1 MIAKTL
7 TLSCLL
13 AIAAVQTASAQ
24 VLISNETD
32 TTATPTLSS
41 TTLATPTPLSTSAA
55 QDTSSDAPAID
66 LPILSSAHVLVE
78 NNLEKDGAPFPF
90 VVLENR
96 RTAGLS
102 KLACGRLGE
111 LLYSAQSPSLASVG
125 AMLKANVPTLKEFYV
140 DNGHANDSF
149 TSNCDILTVD
159 DAGKAIVSQGSCLRL
174 LPSLCSNVNHHGRVT
189 VMTKLGLITGARD
202 PKGFHFKGIRYA
214 KAPVG
219 NLRFA
224 APQPITTSWL
234 NTIDA
239 TNYGSMCPQATGG
252 EEDCLFMNVFT
263 PKLNANK
270 SSLLPVMF
278 YIHGGSFTSGTG
290 SDPAFSPGNL
300 SSRGQVVV
308 VTFNYRLGVFGFFER
323 EDAGVPRTQ
332 VPGNQGVRDMLVA
345 LKWVQDNVASFGGDP
360 SRVTIFGESA
370 GGHAVRTL
378 LSMPEAAKGL
388 FHAAISQ
395 SDPIDL
401 PFNKVKTASTV
412 VSGGLMTL
420 LGCSDVACVRS
431 KSVQEIM
438 KAQITIVTQAIA
450 LAPEE
455 SFLELIKPTIDGIL
469 IKNQFDRLIA
479 GKDGGVIKVPLI
491 MGTMKDEA
499 IGFLPSLGQSTP
511 MPQPVF
517 GVTLATI
524 LGYQRSMVTI
534 GSGLYPIDPT
544 DPDGTRQE
552 EGVFAADYL
561 WICPTQAIA
570 RAYAGVSTVYQH
582 QFSRAYSPVR
592 TPNDSCY
599 NKVCHGDSVALMF
612 ASPPLINKPDELPW
626 TADDAA
632 MARDVIDRWTFFAR
646 TLGNPNPAGRAPE
659 WPKYTAAAQNVYMHD
674 KTPSIN
680 ANGLR
685 PQFCGF
691 IEQYLKFDYQ
701 IKA

>member
-1 MIAKTL
+1 MITKTL

-13 AIAAVQTASAQ
+13 AIVAVQTASAQ
-24 VLISNETD
+24 VLIANETTTYND
-32 TTATPTLSS
+32 TMSAPAPEPTSTTTSRISS
-41 TTLATPTPLSTSAA
+41 TSTS
-55 QDTSSDAPAID
+55 ID
-66 LPILSSAHVLVE
+66 LPVLSSAYVLVE

-96 RTAGLS
+96 RTATLS

-111 LLYSAQSPSLASVG
+111 LLYSAQSPALPSVG
-125 AMLKANVPTLKEFYV
+125 AMLKAHVPHLKEFYV
-140 DNGHANDSF
+140 DNGSANDSF

-159 DAGKAIVSQGSCLRL
+159 DAGKATISQGSCLRL
-174 LPSLCSNVNHHGRVT
+174 LPSLCSNINHNGRIT
-189 VMTKLGLITGARD
+189 VMSKLGLVTGARD

-224 APQPITTSWL
+224 APQPITSSWL
-234 NTIDA
+234 DAIDA
-239 TNYGSMCPQATGG
+239 TKYGSMCPQATGG
-252 EEDCLFMNVFT
+252 AEDCLFLNVFT
-263 PKLNANK
+263 PKLNAAK
-270 SSLLPVMF
+270 ERLLPVMF
-278 YIHGGSFTSGTG
+278 YIHGGSFTSGSG
-290 SDPAFSPGNL
+290 SDPNFSPSNL

-323 EDAGVPRTQ
+323 VDAGIPRTQ
-332 VPGNQGVRDMLVA
+332 IPGNQGVRDMLVA
-345 LKWVQDNVASFGGDP
+345 LKWVKDNIASFGGDP
-360 SRVTIFGESA
+360 NKVTIFGESA
-370 GGHAVRTL
+370 GGHAIRTL
-378 LSMPEAAKGL
+378 LSMPEAANGL

-401 PFNKVKTASTV
+401 PFNRVKTASTV

-431 KSVQEIM
+431 KSVEDIM
-438 KAQITIVTQAIA
+438 KAQITVVSQAIA

-455 SFLELIKPTIDGIL
+455 SFLEIIKPTVDGIL
-469 IKNQFDRLIA
+469 IKNQFDQLIA
-479 GKDGGVIKVPLI
+479 GKDGGVVKVPLL

-511 MPQPVF
+511 MPQPVL

-524 LGYQRSMVTI
+524 LGYERSMITI
-534 GSGLYPIDPT
+534 GSGMYQIDPT
-544 DPDGTRQE
+544 DPDGTRQT

-561 WICPTQAIA
+561 WICPTQAI
-570 RAYAGVSTVYQH
+570 
-582 QFSRAYSPVR
+582 SRAYSAVAPLYQYQFSKAYSPAR
-592 TPNDSCY
+592 TPEDPCY
-599 NKVCHGDSVALMF
+599 NKVCHGDSVAMIF

-626 TADDAA
+626 TNDDAA
-632 MARDVIDRWTFFAR
+632 LSRDVIDRFTSFAK
-646 TLGNPNPAGRAPE
+646 TLGNPNPAGRQPE
-659 WPKYTAAAQNVYMHD
+659 WPQFSAAAQNVYMFD

-680 ANGLR
+680 ASGLR
-685 PQFCGF
+685 PQNCGF
-691 IEQYLKFDYQ
+691 MEHYLKFDYQ